1 MIIILYNLFMTFI
14 YHILEKQYHSLD
26 MIFQRHLRKLHKEI
40 RKERLTERNN
50 RKTKREGM

>member
-1 MIIILYNLFMTFI
+1 MIIIYNLFMTFI
-14 YHILEKQYHSLD
+14 YHILGKQYHSLD

-50 RKTKREGM
+50 RTTKKEGM